1 MRKCFWLILILVSSF
16 LLFSKNVKAEYGQEI
31 DGIINRSICRN
42 TDSRRGTY
50 YDESSGRDVTVYNN
64 TYECQLIIEVKNTT
78 RKNKLSFGVSA
89 INVDSFLFEK
99 SYETSY
105 QQTGN
110 TSVEITLYKTPLTAS
125 EIINLGNII
134 VGTQTINFEPPEATV
149 KFISAVEHSFG
160 TCQTMKHNNRYY
172 YYGKD
177 GSVVDELTYQKECV
191 THTCEV
197 LSDGTK
203 YGSSSTIVNDLDYQ
217 KQCMV
222 NKCKKLSDGTIYGKD
237 GSIVDELTYQK
248 ECVTHTC
255 EVLSDGTKYGSSS
268 TIVNDLDYQKQC
280 MVNKCKKLSDGT
292 IYGKD
297 GSIVDELTYQKE
309 CVTHTCEVLS
319 DGTKYGSSSTIV
331 NDLEYQKQCKINKC
345 VQLSDGTYY
354 GVNATVVTEAVYHAE
369 CDEKIYC
376 ELKNNKYY
384 GKTGIEVSEYRIPKT
399 MYGK

>member
-203 YGSSSTIVNDLDYQ
+203 YGSSSTIVNDL
-217 KQCMV
+217 
-222 NKCKKLSDGTIYGKD
+222 
-237 GSIVDELTYQK
+237 
-248 ECVTHTC
+248 
-255 EVLSDGTKYGSSS
+255 
-268 TIVNDLDYQKQC
+268 
-280 MVNKCKKLSDGT
+280 
-292 IYGKD
+292 
-297 GSIVDELTYQKE
+297 
-309 CVTHTCEVLS
+309 
-319 DGTKYGSSSTIV
+319 
-331 NDLEYQKQCKINKC
+331 EYQKQCKINKC